1 MSSND
6 FESVC
11 DRLEIPAALRKHIAP
26 GTAARGRMAVARGI
40 LPAPPKVL
48 LGMQYLLL
56 GDEDQRVAAEAE
68 KSIVSMPTDRLL
80 GVLGPKTHPK
90 ILELLAY
97 RRGEDAD
104 LMEKV
109 VLLSQVSDKT
119 LCYLAENGTERVAE
133 MISQNQERL
142 IITPQIVRFLRKNAQ
157 VPASTIE
164 RCVTFLRLYGI
175 EIPEP
180 SAAEVAA
187 AEKAR
192 QEAREAELAK
202 HEPAAPEPPPNA
214 PVEAAPSEPAERGDA
229 PELPTGEALLPSDFR
244 DGEVYTPPAPE
255 EPPQAIAGLVNPL
268 AALLADWGIELKP
281 EYVGAPPPMPA
292 GDDVAG
298 PPIHPAAPPQPR
310 AQASLNLD
318 LSGLTSLSDTDF
330 AFGFD
335 EDDDDFDPY
344 LTRESDEEANDV
356 VKGNIK
362 NMIQGLGVGDKIKL
376 AYKGNK
382 AVREVLIRDT
392 NKIVSCAVVKSGRIT
407 ENEVLSIAGNR
418 AVPEDVIREL
428 ARVKEYLRKYPV
440 KVALC
445 SNPKTPVPVAMKL
458 LNSLHISDLRGLANN
473 RNVSSAVFT
482 AANKLYKNKGAQRG
496 G

>member
-1 MSSND
+1 MSSTD

-11 DRLEIPAALRKHIAP
+11 DRLDIPAALRKHIAP

-56 GDEDQRVAAEAE
+56 GDEDPRVAAEAE
-68 KSIVSMPTDRLL
+68 KSIVSMPTDRLI

-97 RRGEDAD
+97 RRGDDAD

-142 IITPQIVRFLRKNAQ
+142 IITPQIVRFLRKNPQ

-187 AEKAR
+187 AERAR
-192 QEAREAELAK
+192 QDAREAELAQ
-202 HEPAAPEPPPNA
+202 HEPDAPEPPP
-214 PVEAAPSEPAERGDA
+214 AAPTTAPATAGEAR
-229 PELPTGEALLPSDFR
+229 ELPAGDGLLPSDFR

-255 EPPQAIAGLVNPL
+255 EPPPAIPGLVNPL
-268 AALLADWGIELKP
+268 AALLMDWGIELKP

-298 PPIHPAAPPQPR
+298 PPIHPAAPQQPR

-344 LTRESDEEANDV
+344 LTRESEEEANDV
-356 VKGNIK
+356 IKGNIK